1 MLFPMSGV
9 TGVLKWLD
17 RSVVAGSSVDV
28 AAVMVDVGSEGVVV
42 GGVWVFV
49 VDSAL
54 GFWNCGRQAQM
65 GSFFSAGVHLVVG
78 WTVHL
83 ADEQRGYPPP
93 PRCLLT

>member
-54 GFWNCGRQAQM
+54 GFLELWSSGSDGLFLFGGR
-65 GSFFSAGVHLVVG
+65 SSCSGVDCPLG
-78 WTVHL
+78 
-83 ADEQRGYPPP
+83 G
-93 PRCLLT
+93 